1 MIKLI
6 ILDVDGTMTNGDI
19 SYTTNAQES
28 KTFNVKDGL
37 AIASWNKKLKK
48 KTAIITGRSSTI
60 VEKRA
65 KELGVDYLYQNID
78 NKDKIIEEIL
88 KKENITWDNIAAIG
102 DDLNDYKMLSKA
114 KLSFAPKDAVEDI
127 KQITT
132 NICTKNGGDGAVREM
147 IEYILKY
154 NNMDSLKSLWV

>member
-1 MIKLI
+1 MIELI

-19 SYTTNAQES
+19 SYTTDNKEI

-37 AIASWNKKLKK
+37 AIASWNKKLNK
-48 KTAIITGRSSTI
+48 KTAIITGRTSTI

-65 KELGVDYLYQNID
+65 KELGVSYLYQGVD
-78 NKDKIIEEIL
+78 NKDEIIETIL
-88 KKENITWDNIAAIG
+88 KKENITWDDIAAIG

-114 KLSFAPKDAVEDI
+114 QLSFCPNDAVDDI
-127 KQITT
+127 KNLVSIVLE
-132 NICTKNGGDGAVREM
+132 KNGGSGAIRQM

-154 NNMDSLKSLWV
+154 NKMDSLKSLWV